1 MCRKSV
7 THLSKATV
15 EIIDDADYVEGTQ
28 YVSHFS
34 FPLDFQF
41 MAQNDKMEQRPYL
54 LLQVNSV
61 DSWGRH
67 RIEGYGFVRFPAE
80 PGYHQL
86 EVETW
91 RPRGSL
97 GSEIHSFFLG
107 GSIRIHKLEELI
119 RTKYIDEHGKPDVVN
134 RFGLETENSGKVRV
148 NLNMCYQ
155 DGVSR
160 KTNRKKMDM
169 DKETL
174 LLETKKQVMAYKLK
188 IKEQLEQ
195 KNKDKLLEERASRRR
210 QTAKRE
216 TGNIELDEDDNYN
229 VSEGDEAEFSMDGD
243 QYEDEQQYNKQDQ

>member
-1 MCRKSV
+1 M

-41 MAQNDKMEQRPYL
+41 MAQSDSMEKRPYM

-80 PGYHQL
+80 PGYHKL

-119 RTKYIDEHGKPDVVN
+119 RTQYLDEQGESDVVN

-148 NLNMCYQ
+148 NLNMCY
-155 DGVSR
+155 
-160 KTNRKKMDM
+160 
-169 DKETL
+169 
-174 LLETKKQVMAYKLK
+174 
-188 IKEQLEQ
+188 
-195 KNKDKLLEERASRRR
+195 
-210 QTAKRE
+210 
-216 TGNIELDEDDNYN
+216 
-229 VSEGDEAEFSMDGD
+229 
-243 QYEDEQQYNKQDQ
+243 